1 MKIQLDKID
10 LPTKDLRAT
19 IDEDALDELADSMR
33 DRGQLQP
40 IGIRAAAG
48 DRYEVVFGAR
58 RYRAA
63 KLNGWTEIE
72 ANITEAHDDENTAA
86 DKLIENVQRQDL
98 TPIEEAYGIFELIGD
113 EQPDIRKLQR
123 QTGKSRAWIL
133 SRLELIELPED
144 IQGAVQAGVLGLGVA
159 KALATIENQQVREQ
173 YTQHAV
179 DNGCTTD
186 LAQIWANQAKFAEAG
201 IIAVEELETRNR
213 QILDQSPI
221 AEQHYNCFVCSSST
235 SWRRVNALMV
245 CADCQDAVTANR
257 HTYDPDPP
265 PTPLD
270 NGIENP

>member
-1 MKIQLDKID
+1 MKISLAKID

-40 IGIRAAAG
+40 IGIRATAG
-48 DRYEVVFGAR
+48 DRFEVVFGAR

-113 EQPDIRKLQR
+113 DPPDIRKLQR

-201 IIAVEELETRNR
+201 IIAVEQLETRNR

-221 AEQHYNCFVCSSST
+221 AEQHYNCFVCSTST

-245 CADCQDAVTANR
+245 CGDCQDAVTSNR
-257 HTYDPDPP
+257 HTYDADPP